1 MATSGQPLHGVR
13 DRARIVCCQC
23 HARKVKCDL
32 QTRSQGTCS
41 NCYKH
46 GLACQPRTNRR
57 ATVKE
62 RYAKQAL
69 GSPRPNGTAAQ
80 GLDRPVTPETS
91 IIREQRDQVAVAP
104 APEAFHKQYLGA
116 MTYIMHSAPSIPPNY
131 QRITAFSNSRN
142 QEILTII
149 DPTASP
155 PTILFNAYSDAYFQH
170 LFHQFPVID
179 HADLSSN
186 RPSLALQQAICM
198 VGTMLRHP
206 KGPDILSDNEKYYYN
221 AKTLIHTNHE
231 QDPMTVLKVL
241 CLLAT
246 RNIAGPV
253 LLTVDCAWHWLGIAI
268 RLLQQMGLHREE
280 MCVASA
286 SPGMA
291 RRIAWCLFVQDK
303 LLSGAFGRPTCIKE
317 DEFDARPL
325 AEEDFEC
332 PGIQPLLFMQL
343 AKIASIL
350 GRILDLRWRAPKD
363 IQAQHADI
371 LHSLKDWIRNLPTP
385 IHIFDRNG
393 VRTYR
398 RDVFELHIVYFA
410 TIILYCDLFNDHDI
424 TSVPNIVSL
433 VASSC
438 IARLYHEIDCRDDLN
453 YLLGIQNWF
462 LTVAAMPQLLY
473 NAAECSLPE
482 SDSYCSEE
490 LDMLVSSLEQVQTRI
505 PGSTVILNA
514 INRLRASRTSGPVRN
529 PREKVFFS
537 EGYDL
542 FGFRDLFPFPNS
554 LSPRLALWE
563 VYAGDIFQGLET
575 PLTATEDPGWISGE
589 FADLSRLAFAGLPQP
604 FS

>member
-1 MATSGQPLHGVR
+1 MATGLLIHFEDLAPTEERLSRKDMQSKRWDLRDPMEQLLKGWTGQRRQKHPSF
-13 DRARIVCCQC
+13 A
-23 HARKVKCDL
+23 
-32 QTRSQGTCS
+32 S
-41 NCYKH
+41 NE
-46 GLACQPRTNRR
+46 TN
-57 ATVKE
+57 
-62 RYAKQAL
+62 
-69 GSPRPNGTAAQ
+69 
-80 GLDRPVTPETS
+80 
-91 IIREQRDQVAVAP
+91 
-104 APEAFHKQYLGA
+104 
-116 MTYIMHSAPSIPPNY
+116 APSIPPNY

-206 KGPDILSDNEKYYYN
+206 KGPDILSENEKYYYN

-246 RNIAGPV
+246 RNIAGP
-253 LLTVDCAWHWLGIAI
+253 
-268 RLLQQMGLHREE
+268 
-280 MCVASA
+280 
-286 SPGMA
+286 
-291 RRIAWCLFVQDK
+291 VQDK

-363 IQAQHADI
+363 IQTQHADI